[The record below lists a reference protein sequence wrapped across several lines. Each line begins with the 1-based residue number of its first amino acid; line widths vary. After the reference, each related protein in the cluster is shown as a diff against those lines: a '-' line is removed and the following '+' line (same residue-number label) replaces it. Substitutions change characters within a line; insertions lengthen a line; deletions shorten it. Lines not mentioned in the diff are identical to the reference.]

1 MEYMHDRQDVAY
13 LFELAIKAELVAR
26 DLYRRLAQKFSSH
39 SEVVSFWEELARQ
52 EVGHAGALQRI
63 YAKLTPEQRAALAD
77 PVKLAGIRIVLAEPL
92 DRLLEDVT
100 NLDEAYQLASELENS
115 EVNTVFKFLINH
127 FSTDPQ
133 VADFLR
139 SQLQEHLAF
148 LMRDFPQRFG
158 PAGQRRL
165 IEATS

>member
-1 MEYMHDRQDVAY
+1 MHERQDVAC

-26 DLYRRLAQKFSSH
+26 DLYRQLAQKFSSH

-52 EVGHAGALQRI
+52 EIDHAGALQRI
-63 YAKLTPEQRAALAD
+63 YAKLTPEQRAAPAD
-77 PVKLAGIRIVLAEPL
+77 PVKLAGIRSVLAEPL
-92 DRLLEDVT
+92 ARLLEDIT
-100 NLDEAYQLASELENS
+100 NLEEAYRLASDLENS
-115 EVNTVFKFLINH
+115 EVNAVFEFLINC

-133 VADFLR
+133 VGDFLR
-139 SQLQEHLAF
+139 AQLQEHLAF

-165 IEATS
+165 IEATA